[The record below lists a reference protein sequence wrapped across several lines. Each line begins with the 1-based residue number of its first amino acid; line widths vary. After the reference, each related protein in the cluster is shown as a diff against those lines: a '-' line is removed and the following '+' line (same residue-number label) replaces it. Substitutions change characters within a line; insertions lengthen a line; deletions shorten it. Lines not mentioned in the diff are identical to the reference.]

1 MSRDTGFHFKC
12 HASYVI
18 HCSFYYFTDIFKG
31 HLWSM
36 DVLKTG
42 HFAMHFTLLEL
53 SLQRL
58 VMAMLLQR
66 HLVERFFKFFCNF
79 KIVDL
84 DVLRRVRIDRSS
96 IFLLLNENYGAYTLC
111 FCQTGMFQ
119 TSVRRSL
126 KVRTSCHSN
135 VPSSFFECRFIE
147 NVRIYSISSNNGTM
161 AILLMIGM

>member
-1 MSRDTGFHFKC
+1 
-12 HASYVI
+12 
-18 HCSFYYFTDIFKG
+18 
-31 HLWSM
+31 M

-96 IFLLLNENYGAYTLC
+96 IFLLLNENHWTYTLC
-111 FCQTGMFQ
+111 FCQTGRFQ
-119 TSVRRSL
+119 TSV
-126 KVRTSCHSN
+126 T
-135 VPSSFFECRFIE
+135 
-147 NVRIYSISSNNGTM
+147 
-161 AILLMIGM
+161 